1 MERFFIQSCSIDKIV
16 EIEEL
21 LLRKY
26 SNIEYILDLEFY
38 DGIAFLFKAIE
49 VEKDEKLWDLYL
61 EKYKYMTK
69 DNFISFE
76 EFKNSL
82 KVKKNNKTEN
92 LTVSQ
97 IEDKVKKILSMNFER
112 GC

>member
-26 SNIEYILDLEFY
+26 NNIEYILNLEFY
-38 DGIAFLFKAIE
+38 DGVAFILKAIE
-49 VEKDEKLWDLYL
+49 VEKDDKLWDLYI
-61 EKYKYMTK
+61 EKYKFMNK
-69 DNFISFE
+69 DNFISFDD
-76 EFKNSL
+76 FKRNL
-82 KVKKNNKTEN
+82 DVKNNEEIER

-97 IEDKVKKILSMNFER
+97 IENKVKNILNMTFER
-112 GC
+112 RC